1 MTLKSSRRGFL
12 LGAGALG
19 LAPLRAEKSG
29 AGAADD
35 VKLAV
40 ATYSLRGF
48 QRDLAIKMIR
58 ELNIRYAGVKE
69 YHLPYNDTPKQ
80 LADGRRKFRD
90 AGIDVTSGGVI
101 YLTKDDDSDIRRYF
115 DYAKACE
122 MPLIIIGPTAETM
135 PRIERFVK
143 EYNIKVAIHN
153 HGPEDKHFPTPQ
165 SALRVVKDL
174 DPRCG
179 ICIDAGHAAR
189 AGADLVESIREAGP
203 RLFDMHIKDLQS
215 IAKEAKGCVVGEG
228 VLPIPGIFKELK
240 RMNYAG
246 TVSLEYEIE
255 EDNPFTGM
263 KASFAYMRGVLAG
276 LRG

>member
-1 MTLKSSRRGFL
+1 MGIESSRRGFL

-19 LAPLRAEKSG
+19 LAPLRG
-29 AGAADD
+29 ANTANGGDD
-35 VKLAV
+35 IKLVV

-48 QRDLAIKMIR
+48 QRDLAIKMIK
-58 ELNIRYAGVKE
+58 ELNVRYASVKE

-80 LADGRRKFRD
+80 LADGRKKFQD
-90 AGIDVTSGGVI
+90 AGIEIVAGGVI
-101 YLTKDDDSDIRRYF
+101 YLTKDDDADIRRYF
-115 DYAKACE
+115 DYAKTCG
-122 MPLIIIGPTAETM
+122 MPMMTIGPTAETM

-143 EYNIKVAIHN
+143 EYDIKVAIHN

-165 SALRVVKDL
+165 SALHVVKDL

-189 AGADLVESIREAGP
+189 AGADLVESIKEAGP
-203 RLFDMHIKDLQS
+203 RLFDMHIKDLRS
-215 IAKEAKGCVVGEG
+215 LAKDTGCPVGEG
-228 VLPIPGIFKELK
+228 VLPIVGTFKELK
-240 RMNYAG
+240 KMNYAG
-246 TVSLEYEIE
+246 TVSLEYEID

>member
-1 MTLKSSRRGFL
+1 MSFRSSRRGFL

-19 LAPLRAEKSG
+19 LAPLRGETTSNG
-29 AGAADD
+29 RDD
-35 VKLAV
+35 IKLAV
-40 ATYSLRGF
+40 ATYSLRGY
-48 QRDLAIKMIR
+48 QRDLAIKMIK
-58 ELNIRYAGVKE
+58 ELNVRYASVKE
-69 YHLPYNDTPKQ
+69 YHLPYNDTPEQ
-80 LADGRRKFRD
+80 LAYGRKKFQE
-90 AGIDVTSGGVI
+90 AGIEIVAGGVI
-101 YLTKDDDSDIRRYF
+101 YLTKDDDADIRRYF
-115 DYAKACE
+115 EYAKACG
-122 MPLIIIGPTAETM
+122 MPMMAIGPTAETM

-143 EYNIKVAIHN
+143 EYDIKIAIHN

-165 SALRVVKDL
+165 SALRIVKDM
-174 DPRCG
+174 DARCG

-189 AGADLVESIREAGP
+189 AGADVVESIREAGA
-203 RLFDMHIKDLQS
+203 RLFDMHIKDLRAIQKDS
-215 IAKEAKGCVVGEG
+215 GCAVGEG
-228 VLPIPGIFKELK
+228 VLPITAMLKELK

>member
-1 MTLKSSRRGFL
+1 MGIESSRRGFL

-19 LAPLRAEKSG
+19 LAPLRG
-29 AGAADD
+29 ANTANGGDD
-35 VKLAV
+35 IKLVV

-48 QRDLAIKMIR
+48 QRDLAIKMIK
-58 ELNIRYAGVKE
+58 ELNVRYASVKE

-80 LADGRRKFRD
+80 LADGRKKFQD
-90 AGIDVTSGGVI
+90 AGIEIVAGGVI
-101 YLTKDDDSDIRRYF
+101 YLTKDDDADIRRYF
-115 DYAKACE
+115 DYAKTCG
-122 MPLIIIGPTAETM
+122 MPMMTIGPTAETM

-143 EYNIKVAIHN
+143 EYDIKVAIHN

-165 SALRVVKDL
+165 SALHVVKDL

-203 RLFDMHIKDLQS
+203 RLFDMHIKDLRS
-215 IAKEAKGCVVGEG
+215 LAKDTGCPVGEG
-228 VLPIPGIFKELK
+228 VLPIVGTFKELK
-240 RMNYAG
+240 KMNYAG
-246 TVSLEYEIE
+246 TVSLEYEID

>member
-1 MTLKSSRRGFL
+1 MSFRSSRRGFL

-19 LAPLRAEKSG
+19 LAPLRGETTNNG
-29 AGAADD
+29 RDD
-35 VKLAV
+35 IKLAV
-40 ATYSLRGF
+40 ATYSLRGY
-48 QRDLAIKMIR
+48 QRDLAIKMIK
-58 ELNIRYAGVKE
+58 ELNVRYASVKE
-69 YHLPYNDTPKQ
+69 YHLPYNDTPEQ
-80 LADGRRKFRD
+80 LAHGRKKFQE
-90 AGIDVTSGGVI
+90 AGIEIVAGGVI
-101 YLTKDDDSDIRRYF
+101 YLTKDDDADIRRYF
-115 DYAKACE
+115 EYAKACG
-122 MPLIIIGPTAETM
+122 MPMMAIGPTAETM

-143 EYNIKVAIHN
+143 EYNIKIAIHN

-165 SALRVVKDL
+165 SALRIVKDM
-174 DPRCG
+174 DARCG

-189 AGADLVESIREAGP
+189 AGADVVESIREAGA
-203 RLFDMHIKDLQS
+203 RLFDMHIKDLRAIQKDS
-215 IAKEAKGCVVGEG
+215 GCAVGEG
-228 VLPIPGIFKELK
+228 VLPITAMFKELK

>member
-1 MTLKSSRRGFL
+1 MGIESSRRGFL

-19 LAPLRAEKSG
+19 LAPLHG
-29 AGAADD
+29 ANTANGADD
-35 VKLAV
+35 IKLVV

-48 QRDLAIKMIR
+48 QRDLAIKMIK
-58 ELNIRYAGVKE
+58 ELNVRYASVKE

-80 LADGRRKFRD
+80 LADGRKKFQD
-90 AGIDVTSGGVI
+90 AGIEIVAGGVI
-101 YLTKDDDSDIRRYF
+101 YLTKDDDADIRRYF
-115 DYAKACE
+115 DYAKICG
-122 MPLIIIGPTAETM
+122 MPMMTIGPTAETM

-143 EYNIKVAIHN
+143 EYDIKVAIHN

-165 SALRVVKDL
+165 SALHVVKDL

-179 ICIDAGHAAR
+179 ICIDAGHAVR
-189 AGADLVESIREAGP
+189 AGADIVESVREAGP
-203 RLFDMHIKDLQS
+203 RLFDMHIKDLRS
-215 IAKEAKGCVVGEG
+215 IAKDTGCPVGEG
-228 VLPIPGIFKELK
+228 VLPIVGTFKELK
-240 RMNYAG
+240 KMNYAG

>member
-1 MTLKSSRRGFL
+1 MSFASSRRGFL

-19 LAPLRAEKSG
+19 LAPLRGENFNNG
-29 AGAADD
+29 RDD
-35 VKLAV
+35 IKLAV
-40 ATYSLRGF
+40 ATYSLREF
-48 QRDLAIKMIR
+48 QRDLAIKMIK
-58 ELNIRYAGVKE
+58 ELNVRYASVKE
-69 YHLPYNDTPKQ
+69 YHLPYNDTPEQ
-80 LADGRRKFRD
+80 LAHGRKKFQD
-90 AGIDVTSGGVI
+90 AGIEIVAGGVI
-101 YLTKDDDSDIRRYF
+101 YLTKDDDADIRRYF
-115 DYAKACE
+115 DYAKVCG
-122 MPLIIIGPTAETM
+122 MPMMVIGPTAETM

-165 SALRVVKDL
+165 SALHIVKNMDA
-174 DPRCG
+174 RCG

-189 AGADLVESIREAGP
+189 AGADVVESIHEAGA
-203 RLFDMHIKDLQS
+203 RLFDMHIKDLRA
-215 IAKEAKGCVVGEG
+215 IDKGSGCPVGEG
-228 VLPIPGIFKELK
+228 VLPFTPMFKELK

>member
-1 MTLKSSRRGFL
+1 MGIESSRRGFL

-19 LAPLRAEKSG
+19 LAPVRGANTASG
-29 AGAADD
+29 DD
-35 VKLAV
+35 IKLAV

-48 QRDLAIKMIR
+48 QRDLAIKMIK
-58 ELNIRYAGVKE
+58 ELNVRYASVKE
-69 YHLPYNDTPKQ
+69 YHLPYNDTTKQ
-80 LADGRRKFRD
+80 LADGRKKFQD
-90 AGIDVTSGGVI
+90 AGIEIAAGGVI
-101 YLTKDDDSDIRRYF
+101 YLTKDDDADIRRYF
-115 DYAKACE
+115 DYAKTCG
-122 MPLIIIGPTAETM
+122 MPMMTIGPTAETM

-143 EYNIKVAIHN
+143 EYGIKVAIHN

-165 SALRVVKDL
+165 SALHLVKDM

-189 AGADLVESIREAGP
+189 AGADVVESIREAGP
-203 RLFDMHIKDLQS
+203 RLFDMHIKDLRS
-215 IAKEAKGCVVGEG
+215 IGKDTGCPVGEG
-228 VLPIPGIFKELK
+228 VLPIVGIFKELK
-240 RMNYAG
+240 KMNYGG

>member
-1 MTLKSSRRGFL
+1 MGFRSSRRGFL

-19 LAPLRAEKSG
+19 LAPLRGETTNNG
-29 AGAADD
+29 RDD
-35 VKLAV
+35 IKLAV
-40 ATYSLRGF
+40 ATYSLRGY
-48 QRDLAIKMIR
+48 QRDLAIKMIK
-58 ELNIRYAGVKE
+58 ELNVRYASVKE
-69 YHLPYNDTPKQ
+69 YHLPYNDTPEQ
-80 LADGRRKFRD
+80 LAHGRKKFQD
-90 AGIDVTSGGVI
+90 AGIDVVAGGVI
-101 YLTKDDDSDIRRYF
+101 YLTKDDDADIRRYF
-115 DYAKACE
+115 EYAKACA
-122 MPLIIIGPTAETM
+122 MPLMAIGPTAETM

-165 SALRVVKDL
+165 SALRIVKDM
-174 DPRCG
+174 DSRCG

-189 AGADLVESIREAGP
+189 AGADVVESIREAGA
-203 RLFDMHIKDLQS
+203 RLFDMHIKDLRV
-215 IAKEAKGCVVGEG
+215 IDKGSGCAVGEG
-228 VLPIPGIFKELK
+228 VLPITAMFKELK

>member
-1 MTLKSSRRGFL
+1 MALASSRRGFL

-19 LAPLRAEKSG
+19 LAPARGSAANYGDDDLR
-29 AGAADD
+29 
-35 VKLAV
+35 LAV

-48 QRDLAIKMIR
+48 QRDLAIKIIKD
-58 ELNIRYAGVKE
+58 LNVRYAGVKE
-69 YHLPYNDTPKQ
+69 FHLPYNDTPQQ
-80 LADGRRKFRD
+80 LAEGRKKFQD
-90 AGIDVTSGGVI
+90 AGIEIVSGGVI
-101 YLTKDDDSDIRRYF
+101 YLTKDEDADIRRYF
-115 DYAKACE
+115 DYAKACG
-122 MPLIIIGPTAETM
+122 MPLITIGPTAETM

-143 EYNIKVAIHN
+143 DYNIKVAIHN
-153 HGPEDKHFPTPQ
+153 HGPEDKNFPTPQ

-189 AGADLVESIREAGP
+189 AGADIVESVHEAGA
-203 RLFDMHIKDLQS
+203 RLFDMHIKDLRS
-215 IAKEAKGCVVGEG
+215 IRNAIGCPVGEG
-228 VLPIPGIFKELK
+228 VLPIPGILKELRK
-240 RMNYAG
+240 MKYTG

>member
-1 MTLKSSRRGFL
+1 MGIESSRRGFL

-19 LAPLRAEKSG
+19 LAPLHG
-29 AGAADD
+29 ANTANGADD
-35 VKLAV
+35 ITLVV

-48 QRDLAIKMIR
+48 QRDLAIKMIK
-58 ELNIRYAGVKE
+58 ELNVRYASVKE

-80 LADGRRKFRD
+80 LADGRKKFQD
-90 AGIDVTSGGVI
+90 AGIEIVAGGVI
-101 YLTKDDDSDIRRYF
+101 YLTKDDDADIRRYF
-115 DYAKACE
+115 DYAKICG
-122 MPLIIIGPTAETM
+122 MPMMTIGPTAETM

-143 EYNIKVAIHN
+143 EYDIKVAIHN

-165 SALRVVKDL
+165 SALHVVKDL

-179 ICIDAGHAAR
+179 ICIDAGHAVR
-189 AGADLVESIREAGP
+189 AGADIVESVREAGP
-203 RLFDMHIKDLQS
+203 RLFDMHIKDLRS
-215 IAKEAKGCVVGEG
+215 IAKDTGCPVGEG
-228 VLPIPGIFKELK
+228 VLPIVGNFKELK
-240 RMNYAG
+240 KMNYAG

>member
-1 MTLKSSRRGFL
+1 MAFESSRRGFL

-19 LAPLRAEKSG
+19 LAPLQ
-29 AGAADD
+29 GAAANYGDD
-35 VKLAV
+35 DLRLAV

-48 QRDLAIKMIR
+48 QRDLAIKAIK
-58 ELNIRYAGVKE
+58 ELNVHYASVKE

-80 LADGRRKFRD
+80 LAEGRKKFQD
-90 AGIDVTSGGVI
+90 AAIEIVAGGVI
-101 YLTKDDDSDIRRYF
+101 YLTKDEDADIRRYF
-115 DYAKACE
+115 DYAKACG
-122 MPLIIIGPTAETM
+122 MPMITIGPTAETM

-153 HGPEDKHFPTPQ
+153 HGPEDKNFPTPQ
-165 SALRVVKDL
+165 SALRVVKDM

-189 AGADLVESIREAGP
+189 AGADVVESVHEAGP
-203 RLFDMHIKDLQS
+203 RLFDMHIKDLRS
-215 IAKEAKGCVVGEG
+215 IGKDTGCPVGEG
-228 VLPIPGIFKELK
+228 ILPIPGILKELK
-240 RMNYAG
+240 KMKYAG

>member
-1 MTLKSSRRGFL
+1 MSFRSSRRGFL

-19 LAPLRAEKSG
+19 LAPLRGETTNNG
-29 AGAADD
+29 RDD
-35 VKLAV
+35 IKLAV
-40 ATYSLRGF
+40 ATYSLRGY
-48 QRDLAIKMIR
+48 QRDLAIKMIK
-58 ELNIRYAGVKE
+58 ELNVRYASVKE
-69 YHLPYNDTPKQ
+69 YHLPYNDTTEQ
-80 LADGRRKFRD
+80 LAHGRKKFQE
-90 AGIDVTSGGVI
+90 AGIEIVAGGVI
-101 YLTKDDDSDIRRYF
+101 YLTKDNDADIRRYF
-115 DYAKACE
+115 EYAKACG
-122 MPLIIIGPTAETM
+122 MPMMAIGPTAETM

-143 EYNIKVAIHN
+143 EYNIKIAIHN

-165 SALRVVKDL
+165 SALRIVKDM
-174 DPRCG
+174 DARCG

-189 AGADLVESIREAGP
+189 AGADVVESIREAGA
-203 RLFDMHIKDLQS
+203 RLFDMHIKDLRAIQKDS
-215 IAKEAKGCVVGEG
+215 GCAVGEG
-228 VLPIPGIFKELK
+228 VLPITAMFKELK

>member
-1 MTLKSSRRGFL
+1 MRFESSRRGFL

-19 LAPLRAEKSG
+19 LARPQGE
-29 AGAADD
+29 AASSDRDD
-35 VKLAV
+35 IKLGV

-48 QRDLAIKMIR
+48 QRELAIKMIKD
-58 ELNIRYAGVKE
+58 LNIRYASVKE
-69 YHLPYNDTPKQ
+69 FHLPYNDTPKQ
-80 LADGRRKFRD
+80 LADGRKKFQA
-90 AGIDVTSGGVI
+90 AGIEVVSGGVI
-101 YLTKDDDSDIRRYF
+101 YLTKDEDADVRRYF
-115 DYAKACE
+115 DYARMCG
-122 MPLIIIGPTAETM
+122 MPMMVIGPTAETM
-135 PRIERFVK
+135 PRIEKFVK

-165 SALRVVKDL
+165 SALRIVKDM

-203 RLFDMHIKDLQS
+203 RLFDMHIKDLRS
-215 IAKEAKGCVVGEG
+215 ISKDAGCPVGEG
-228 VLPIPGIFKELK
+228 VLPIVGMFKELK
-240 RMNYAG
+240 KMNYAA